1 MTRVA
6 GCGSLAPAG
15 IKLAT
20 DTSDRRLRICLLHN
34 YRESQQIS
42 MKLYADRLGS
52 ALRRQGADVERLSPP
67 PLFGSG
73 GKAWFFDKLDSYLG
87 RFVAYPRIAHGARA
101 DIYHVVDH
109 GQAFLTA
116 SLEPRRTVVTCH
128 DMMLLVAS
136 SGRLG
141 RRPEL
146 TVALHVFREIS
157 SFLGQAAAIVADS
170 ESTRRDILR
179 YLNVDPERIEVIPP
193 GLNQPF
199 APDPARRELGR
210 RRWRLGDDHVIL
222 QLGNAFYKNVEACL
236 DVVADLRQ
244 RGLPVTL
251 IRARQRLGPAQ
262 RARVERLGIGR
273 FVRDLGVLEDADLA
287 TLYNAA
293 DVLLF
298 PSYYEGFGWPPL
310 ETMACG
316 TPVVCSRSG
325 SLGEISAPAAL
336 TCDPEDVTRL
346 STHVAAV
353 LTDPALASAM
363 RERGLVHAQQFRWDR
378 TAERMMALY
387 RRVREAV

>member
-1 MTRVA
+1 MKV
-6 GCGSLAPAG
+6 
-15 IKLAT
+15 AT
-20 DTSDRRLRICLLHN
+20 DTSERSPDSPDSRLHPWPRLRICLLHN
-34 YRESQQIS
+34 YRESQQLS

-52 ALRRQGADVERLSPP
+52 ALQLQGAEVERVSPP

-73 GKAWFFDKLDSYLG
+73 GKAWLFDKLDSYLG
-87 RFVAYPRIAHGARA
+87 RFVEYPRIAHSARA

-128 DMMLLVAS
+128 DLMLLVAS

-157 SFLGQAAAIVADS
+157 AFLGQAAAIVADS

-179 YLNVDPERIEVIPP
+179 YLQVDPGRIEVIPP

-199 APDPARRELGR
+199 APDPHLREVGR
-210 RRWRLGDDHVIL
+210 RRWRLGNDPVIL

-236 DVVADLRQ
+236 EVVADLRR

-262 RARVERLGIGR
+262 LARMERLGIGR
-273 FVRDLGVLEDADLA
+273 FVRDLGVLDDADLPM
-287 TLYNAA
+287 LYNAA

-310 ETMACG
+310 EAMASG
-316 TPVVCSRSG
+316 TPVVCSRAG
-325 SLGEISAPAAL
+325 SLGEVSASAAL
-336 TCDPEDVTRL
+336 TCDPEDVPRM
-346 STHVAAV
+346 SSHVAAV
-353 LTDPALASAM
+353 LTDPGLAESLRA
-363 RERGLVHAQQFRWDR
+363 RGLAHSAQFRWDH
-378 TAERMMALY
+378 TALRMMALY
-387 RRVREAV
+387 HRVREAL